1 MEIFSLFNKTT
12 ETKDVPK
19 GIAKEDFTTRG
30 AVDKLYIPLFLYKPP
45 FGWPRNQNIPA
56 IRRLAQTPQAAMGIK
71 AIIDVI
77 DTVPWDIVPKEG
89 FEEDNETVIDHIKE
103 VKTFF
108 QNPNETKETFG
119 DFQRKILRDMIEIN
133 SGVINKEFNAF
144 EQFVGMVAADGSTML
159 MNPNRFNKFT
169 ERDELILTKNV
180 FVKEQEGS
188 TTINGHELSGINFVP
203 DTPENTVPGLTIFQA
218 SNKAAYFQ
226 FPWTAGTGGKPV
238 PFGIREIVWIQDN
251 PTTSSI
257 YGISIFENLLEI
269 LQTLVYLVEFYQD
282 YFEDNNV
289 PKGLINLEG
298 ATDDGV
304 DDFADRWNESQ
315 LTVNRTGQIKKAIHR
330 VPIANFDSVKFERIQ
345 FTAEEI
351 DFIATTKLFSQIVW
365 GMIGL
370 NPSEVGFTE
379 NTNRAT
385 ELAQD
390 KKFMRRGIRPRL
402 KKLEEKYN
410 HEILSEFNFDDVEF
424 KFIIQNLDDDT
435 TQAKLWKIQ
444 LDGGW
449 KTVNEIRKEAGMPPM
464 DGGDELGI
472 QREERMETE
481 KSEKEEQS
489 RTDSQEAMMQ
499 DRDKLNSRKAKAFTS
514 DTAATLG
521 PFEAFGRF
529 KKILDD
535 AKKKLIDLTRQNV
548 DKKRLKLFEGKGLD
562 EVVLSI
568 DNLFSA
574 ISIKSLV
581 DQVIKDFYRDGNE
594 KAERQLDM
602 NLPENPAQIK
612 ALADMTFDNIQGVTE
627 DLKNKL
633 RGILQRALTSG
644 KSLSTIS
651 AEIKTAFDVS
661 HGRADAIARTETARA
676 EQNGQLN
683 AMKSSGLDI
692 RKYIIIVKDNRTSEV
707 SFAMD
712 SKYGSIEKSIL
723 LDKLFHVVVNGK
735 TFEGQA
741 PPFMPNDRDEVLYI
755 TQQDFEES
763 ENE

>member
-19 GIAKEDFTTRG
+19 SIATTDFQSRG
-30 AVDKLYIPLFLYKPP
+30 AVDKLYIPFFLYKPP
-45 FGWPRNQNIPA
+45 FGWPRNQNLPA

-71 AIIDVI
+71 AILDVV

-89 FEEDNETVIDHIKE
+89 FEEDNQTVIDHIKE
-103 VKTFF
+103 VKAFF

-133 SGVINKEFNAF
+133 SGIINKEFNAF
-144 EQFVGMVAADGSTML
+144 EQFVGMVAGDGSVFL
-159 MNPNRFNKFT
+159 MNPNRYNKFT
-169 ERDELILTKNV
+169 EREELILTKNI
-180 FVKEQEGS
+180 FLKEKEDT
-188 TTINGHELSGINFVP
+188 TTINGHELTGINFVP
-203 DTPENTVPGLTIFQA
+203 DTPENIVPGLTIFQA

-298 ATDDGV
+298 ATNDDI
-304 DDFADRWNESQ
+304 DDFSDRWNESQ

-390 KKFMRRGIRPRL
+390 KKFMRRGILPRL
-402 KKLEEKYN
+402 KKLAEKYN
-410 HEILSEFNFDDVEF
+410 QEIISEFEFDDVEF

-435 TQAKLWKIQ
+435 TQAKLWQIQ
-444 LDGGW
+444 LNSGW
-449 KTVNEIRKEAGMPPM
+449 KTVNEIRKEAGMPPL
-464 DGGDELGI
+464 DGGDELKS
-472 QREERMETE
+472 QKEERMQNERFDN
-481 KSEKEEQS
+481 EEQS
-489 RTDSQEAMMQ
+489 RIDSQEAMMR
-499 DRDKLNSRKAKAFTS
+499 DRDKLNERKAFTS

-521 PFEAFGRF
+521 PFEAFVEFR
-529 KKILDD
+529 KILDD
-535 AKKKLIDLTRQNV
+535 AKKKIIDLTRKNV
-548 DKKRLKLFEGKGLD
+548 DRKRFKLIEGKGLD

-568 DNLFSA
+568 KNLFTA
-574 ISIKSLV
+574 TSIKSLV
-581 DQVIKDFYRDGNE
+581 NQVIKDFYRDGNE
-594 KAERQLDM
+594 KAEKQLDM
-602 NLPENPAQIK
+602 NLPENPAQIRV
-612 ALADMTFDNIQGVTE
+612 LADMTFDNIQGMTE
-627 DLKNKL
+627 DLKDKL

-644 KSLSTIS
+644 KSLSVIS
-651 AEIKTAFDVS
+651 EEIEKAFDIS
-661 HGRADAIARTETARA
+661 KARADAIARTETARST
-676 EQNGQLN
+676 ELGQLN
-683 AMKSSGLDI
+683 AMKSSGIEL
-692 RKYIIIVKDNRTSEV
+692 RKFVLVVLDNRTSEV
-707 SFAMD
+707 CKAMD
-712 SKYGSIEKSIL
+712 RKYGSEKKSIP
-723 LDKLFHVVVNGK
+723 LDGLFSVVVNRK
-735 TFEGQA
+735 TIESQTS
-741 PPFMPNDRDEVLYI
+741 PFLPNCRTDILYI
-755 TQQDFEES
+755 TQEEFEE
-763 ENE
+763 ENL